1 MKPLEKFSD
10 FNAFIFERL
19 RKPLPGKMAQLKLGP
34 PHRTYKEPATGYRT
48 GCVCLPI
55 KDIGGIPHLVMIKR
69 AHDGKV
75 HSGQMA
81 FPGGKAEQGE
91 ALEAAALRELNE
103 DIGIPKDHI
112 RMAGSLT
119 SLYVP
124 PSNFKVIPFVVVQY
138 INSRYIPNY
147 DEVSSI
153 VELPLNLLAQQQL
166 VQNST
171 WQVTTR
177 GTVNVPAYVI
187 NDTVIWGASAMIL
200 AEFLALFE

>member
-1 MKPLEKFSD
+1 MKPLENFSD
-10 FNAFIFERL
+10 FSAFIFERL
-19 RKPLPGKMAQLKLGP
+19 RKPLPGKMAQLKLAP
-34 PHRTYKEPATGYRT
+34 PHRAHAEPETGYRL

-55 KDIGGIPHLVMIKR
+55 KDVDGIPHLVMIKR

-81 FPGGKAEQGE
+81 FPGGKAEEGE
-91 ALEAAALRELNE
+91 TPEAAALRELNE
-103 DIGIPKDHI
+103 EIGIPTDYI
-112 RMAGSLT
+112 RMAGPLT
-119 SLYVP
+119 SLYIP
-124 PSNFKVIPFVVVQY
+124 PSNFKVIPFVVVQHLNFSY
-138 INSRYIPNY
+138 ILNY

-153 VELPLNLLAQQQL
+153 VELPLNQLSQQQIL
-166 VQNST
+166 QSNT
-171 WQVTTR
+171 RQVTLR